1 MHCSTEGESLCVLD
15 RKDPSGEFP
24 RRLDH
29 DSASSCRRTDRANA
43 SSEKEEALVPREPS
57 RFPKGVSPCHRDHSE
72 ICLGKDSIRKCPCRK
87 GLFLHPPLD
96 SKLPNPGY
104 TIRDRG
110 QIPLPN
116 DSILFHPE
124 VAAAN
129 RWNWVEPYN
138 ASSAAGVAD
147 QSSVAVEADNAAD
160 WSVIVVGV
168 VVVVVV
174 AAEPEGASTRER
186 WTKALDF
193 RTRSTD
199 SCPL

>member
-1 MHCSTEGESLCVLD
+1 VNQREHFE
-15 RKDPSGEFP
+15 
-24 RRLDH
+24 
-29 DSASSCRRTDRANA
+29 RAH
-43 SSEKEEALVPREPS
+43 KLTIVGLKVRITI
-57 RFPKGVSPCHRDHSE
+57 HE
-72 ICLGKDSIRKCPCRK
+72 IHKSH
-87 GLFLHPPLD
+87 HPPLD